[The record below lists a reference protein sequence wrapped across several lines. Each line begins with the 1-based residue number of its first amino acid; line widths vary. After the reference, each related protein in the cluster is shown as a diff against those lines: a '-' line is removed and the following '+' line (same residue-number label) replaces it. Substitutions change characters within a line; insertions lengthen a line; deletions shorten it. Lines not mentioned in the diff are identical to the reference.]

1 MVEMENPGREET
13 AEQSRIDALKRMA
26 ETRPNDPRAHF
37 GLAVEYEKMGA
48 WEATVDTLRRYLE
61 VTQDEGNAYGR
72 LGHALRMLNRDEE
85 ARNAYQQGVDAAYRH
100 GHPTMA
106 QEFEEILEEWE

>member
-1 MVEMENPGREET
+1 MVENAGQGEAAG
-13 AEQSRIDALKRMA
+13 QSRIEALKRMA

-48 WEATVDTLRRYLE
+48 WQETVDTLRRYLD
-61 VTQDEGNAYGR
+61 VAHDEGNAYGR

-85 ARNAYQQGVDAAYRH
+85 ARDAFQQGVDAAYRH